1 MIYTKTAREGGMVRV
16 GGERGRR
23 RESKGRKYVI
33 PLDMSKMRALQMLT
47 FKSQKKHDE
56 PHYMSVFAY

>member
-1 MIYTKTAREGGMVRV
+1 MVRV